1 MSACPVWLTND
12 GLSVQH
18 IHAVMPA
25 QRVVKELIARL

>member
-1 MSACPVWLTND
+1 MACYA

-25 QRVVKELIARL
+25 QRLVEELIAKL